1 MEKKID
7 NTLFFEMA
15 AMLMFVALIMLFILF
30 YRNRKKQF
38 MHEKQLITEA
48 QQRELLYAKI
58 EVQEQTLQ
66 HFCSEL
72 HDDIGQKLSVARIFI
87 NKLELSKKDPFEK
100 EELTGIS
107 QILGEAISD
116 LRIAVN
122 TLSPDAISRFG
133 FSESLNNELKRI
145 NKSGL
150 VKCRLQITGD
160 EHDTFTPQQ
169 ELLLFRI
176 CQEFIQNSLKHSHC
190 TEINIGINFEQNPFS
205 MKLNDNGTGFDV
217 QENNIHEKG
226 NGIRNMINRAKILG
240 GILNM
245 ESQPETGTTLLLSLT
260 LNITPHAQ

>member
-1 MEKKID
+1 MEKKI
-7 NTLFFEMA
+7 NNALFFEMA
-15 AMLMFVALIMLFILF
+15 AMLMFVALVMLFIIF

-48 QQRELLYAKI
+48 QQRELLHAKI

-87 NKLELSKKDPFEK
+87 NKLELSKKDPSEK

-116 LRIAVN
+116 LRVAVN
-122 TLSPDAISRFG
+122 TLNPDAISRFG

-150 VKCRLQITGD
+150 VKCHLHSTGD
-160 EHDTFTPQQ
+160 EQETFTPQQ

-176 CQEFIQNSLKHSHC
+176 CQEFIQNSLKHSNC
-190 TEINIGINFEQNPFS
+190 TEITIEINFEQEPFS
-205 MKLNDNGTGFDV
+205 MKLHDNGIGFDV
-217 QENNIHEKG
+217 RENSIHEKG
-226 NGIRNMINRAKILG
+226 DGIRNMINRAKILG
-240 GILNM
+240 GTLSM
-245 ESQPETGTTLLLSLT
+245 QSLPETGTTVHLT
-260 LNITPHAQ
+260 LPLNIAHHAQ